1 MRGRRVLWDMY
12 VVVRVPVQS
21 QSQCCQR
28 EKVAG
33 HFQVTGA
40 VGGVEVG
47 GGAESLAAGEGSTA
61 DCAAASVTA
70 LGALA
75 ASDMTDTTRG

>member
-61 DCAAASVTA
+61 QQLQSMHSA
-70 LGALA
+70 LWRLP
-75 ASDMTDTTRG
+75 T